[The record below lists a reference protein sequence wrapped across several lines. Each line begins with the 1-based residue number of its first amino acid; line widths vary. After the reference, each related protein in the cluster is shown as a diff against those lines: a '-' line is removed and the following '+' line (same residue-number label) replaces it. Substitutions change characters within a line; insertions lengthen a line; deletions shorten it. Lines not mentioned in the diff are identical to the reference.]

1 MKQLRE
7 VIKFL
12 FPFIRQ
18 YKMQVLGSLLLMVP
32 LAAIKWYEAAIVKE
46 VFDKGLGANAD
57 FQTSLRI
64 AGILFVLALINYPAR
79 FFHFYLIRFVVDKSA
94 CLLRDKIYLKLQTL
108 PMSFFIKK
116 KQGDL
121 LSQITNDTQLL
132 AQGLRNV
139 VDLIREPLTA
149 IFLLGLAV
157 YRDWQLT
164 LVIFAVAPFFIL
176 IFQKSGKKVRKYQEN
191 VQHELGAMTHSA
203 GEGISGQKIIKA
215 FNLQNYMAQ
224 RFEHLQE
231 RYFSSLMRTT
241 FVEENAH
248 PLVELVGSVAFCF
261 VILFA
266 HHRISSG
273 AITTGDFIS
282 FVTALALFMDPIRK
296 FSQANVK
303 LNQSLAAQNRIAEL
317 LDTSSEVD
325 LGSTEIKSFEHE
337 ITFENVSFN
346 FQEVPIL
353 QNVNLTIK
361 KGEKVALIGLSGA
374 GKSTLIHLL
383 LRLYPVKSGR
393 ILVDGVNI
401 EDIQLTNLRNL
412 FGYVGQE
419 IFLFNDSIYE
429 NLTVGR
435 KYTEAEIKEA
445 LRVSECEEFVSKM
458 QDKLETKIGDRGTR
472 LSGGQGQRITLARA
486 FLRAP
491 PILLFDEATSA
502 LDNESEK
509 KVQVAIE
516 NIGQNKTI
524 VAVAHR
530 LTTIQNYDKIVVM
543 HSGKIIE
550 IGKHAQLMQSGGE
563 YAKLYQIGQIEH

>member
-18 YKMQVLGSLLLMVP
+18 YKMQVIGSLFLMIP

-57 FQTSLRI
+57 FNTSLRI
-64 AGILFVLALINYPAR
+64 AGTLFVLALINYPAR
-79 FFHFYLIRFVVDKSA
+79 FLHFYWIRFVVDKSA

-132 AQGLRNV
+132 AQGLRNL

-149 IFLLGLAV
+149 IFLLGLAI

-176 IFQKSGKKVRKYQEN
+176 IFQKSGRKVRKYQEG
-191 VQHELGAMTHSA
+191 VQKELGAMTHSA
-203 GEGISGQKIIKA
+203 GEGITGQKIIKA

-224 RFEHLQE
+224 RFSQLQA
-231 RYFSSLMRTT
+231 RYFDSLMRTT

-303 LNQSLAAQNRIAEL
+303 LNQSMAAKSRIDEL
-317 LDTSSEVD
+317 LQSESEVD
-325 LGSTEIKSFEHE
+325 LGKIESALFEREIK
-337 ITFENVSFN
+337 FENVSFN

-361 KGEKVALIGLSGA
+361 KGEKVALVGLSGA

-393 ILVDGVNI
+393 ILIDGVNI
-401 EDIQLTNLRNL
+401 EEIKLTTLRNL

-419 IFLFNDSIYE
+419 VFLFNDSIFE
-429 NLTVGR
+429 NLTVGESYD
-435 KYTEAEIKEA
+435 KTQIQAA
-445 LRVSECEEFVSKM
+445 LNVSECEEFVSKLEEG
-458 QDKLETKIGDRGTR
+458 LETKIGDRGTR

-486 FLRAP
+486 FLRGP
-491 PILLFDEATSA
+491 EVLLFDEATSA

-524 VAVAHR
+524 IAVAHR
-530 LTTIQNYDKIVVM
+530 LTTIQNYTKIVVM

-550 IGKHAQLMQSGGE
+550 NGNHSELMKMNGE
-563 YAKLYQIGQIEH
+563 YAKLYQISQID

>member
-1 MKQLRE
+1 
-7 VIKFL
+7 
-12 FPFIRQ
+12 
-18 YKMQVLGSLLLMVP
+18 MQVIGSLFLMIP

-57 FQTSLRI
+57 FNTSLRI
-64 AGILFVLALINYPAR
+64 AGTLFVLALINYPAR
-79 FFHFYLIRFVVDKSA
+79 FLHFYWIRFVVDKSA

-132 AQGLRNV
+132 AQGLRNL

-149 IFLLGLAV
+149 IFLLGLAI

-176 IFQKSGKKVRKYQEN
+176 IFQKSGRKVRKYQEG
-191 VQHELGAMTHSA
+191 VQKELGAMTHSA
-203 GEGISGQKIIKA
+203 GEGITGQKIIKA

-224 RFEHLQE
+224 RFSQLQA
-231 RYFSSLMRTT
+231 RYFDSLMRTT

-303 LNQSLAAQNRIAEL
+303 LNQSMAAKSRIDEL
-317 LDTSSEVD
+317 LQSESEVD
-325 LGSTEIKSFEHE
+325 LGKIESALFEREIK
-337 ITFENVSFN
+337 FENVSFN

-361 KGEKVALIGLSGA
+361 KGEKVALVGLSGA

-393 ILVDGVNI
+393 ILIDGVNI
-401 EDIQLTNLRNL
+401 EEIKLTTLRNL

-419 IFLFNDSIYE
+419 VFLFNDSIFE
-429 NLTVGR
+429 NLTVGESYD
-435 KYTEAEIKEA
+435 KTQIQAA
-445 LRVSECEEFVSKM
+445 LNVSECEEFVSKLEEG
-458 QDKLETKIGDRGTR
+458 LETKIGDRGTR

-486 FLRAP
+486 FLRGP
-491 PILLFDEATSA
+491 EVLLFDEATSA

-524 VAVAHR
+524 IAVAHR
-530 LTTIQNYDKIVVM
+530 LTTIQNYTKIVVM

-550 IGKHAQLMQSGGE
+550 NGNHSELMKMNGE
-563 YAKLYQIGQIEH
+563 YAKLYQISQID